1 VVGVKKKT
9 SMIGGMPPIEYG
21 HGLDVKRNSSFSHKL
36 EMKTIYMAYSY
47 GNERK
52 EMVLKPYESTKFH
65 CGWSLLKFHLC

>member
-9 SMIGGMPPIEYG
+9 NMRGGMPPIEFG
-21 HGLDVKRNSSFSHKL
+21 HGLECQKKIFIFPHIGNEDH
-36 EMKTIYMAYSY
+36 MACSY

-65 CGWSLLKFHLC
+65 HG

>member
-1 VVGVKKKT
+1 
-9 SMIGGMPPIEYG
+9 
-21 HGLDVKRNSSFSHKL
+21 
-36 EMKTIYMAYSY
+36 MAYSY